1 LEDINGSRP
10 LAEIVEQITEL
21 VSFKLHGAPCWCQI
35 AGGAR
40 LGNDPP
46 NADALRIVRE
56 NIPARSGSSLGV
68 LAAAL
73 DPLCPP
79 TAIEQD
85 ALSMG
90 ARLAMLAIET
100 RRLYSDL
107 RHRSE
112 FDLLTDAH
120 NRFSLD
126 KQLDAFIEEAR
137 SSAGIFGLIYID
149 LDDFKRVNDL
159 YGHQAG
165 DLY

>member
-1 LEDINGSRP
+1 GVRGWILERKIRRQTAAMARRTEAEAVLERRRSRILEDINGSRP

-107 RHRSE
+107 R
-112 FDLLTDAH
+112 
-120 NRFSLD
+120 
-126 KQLDAFIEEAR
+126 
-137 SSAGIFGLIYID
+137 
-149 LDDFKRVNDL
+149 
-159 YGHQAG
+159 
-165 DLY
+165 